1 MGMII
6 CINAELIN
14 YMNKNIIAFLTMI
27 AVSEGTQII
36 GSQQGYDVIVTSTPE
51 KPILFTS
58 YADHPRRLMHCG
70 RVLTSTAA
78 GRYQILARFYDAY
91 KSPLKLPDF
100 SHESQDKIALQMIS
114 ECNALHLI
122 NAGDF
127 VGAVK
132 ACKSRWASFPDSGN
146 NQHENKMAMLLV
158 G

>member
-1 MGMII
+1 
-6 CINAELIN
+6 
-14 YMNKNIIAFLTMI
+14 MI
-27 AVSEGTQII
+27 AVSEGTQRI

-100 SHESQDKIALQMIS
+100 SPDSQDKIAIQLIK
-114 ECNALHLI
+114 ECKALDDI
-122 NAGDF
+122 EAGRF
-127 VGAVK
+127 TIAVGK
-132 ACKSRWASFPDSGN
+132 CKSRWASLPGSGYG
-146 NQHENKMAMLLV
+146 QHENTLAVLEKAYTSAGGIV
-158 G
+158 A

>member
-1 MGMII
+1 
-6 CINAELIN
+6 
-14 YMNKNIIAFLTMI
+14 MNKNIIAFLTMI
-27 AVSEGTQII
+27 AVSEGTQRI

-78 GRYQILARFYDAY
+78 GRYQILAKYFDAY
-91 KSPLKLPDF
+91 KKQLKLPDF
-100 SHESQDKIALQMIS
+100 SPDSQDKIALQLIS

-132 ACKSRWASFPDSGN
+132 ACKSRWASFPGSGN
-146 NQHENKMAMLLV
+146 NQHENKMAMLQSAYV
-158 G
+158 HAGGIVA